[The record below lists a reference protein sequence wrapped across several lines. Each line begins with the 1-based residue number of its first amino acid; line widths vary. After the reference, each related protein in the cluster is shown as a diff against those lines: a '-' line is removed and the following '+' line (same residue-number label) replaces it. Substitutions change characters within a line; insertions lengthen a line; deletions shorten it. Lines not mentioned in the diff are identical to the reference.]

1 MMGVPPPVD
10 PTFGETT
17 VIDGAAAGAVTG
29 VETGVVDPDDI
40 DGLPELHAHSK
51 DARMTAAT
59 GMVCLRWVTAIAISP
74 LDREGGKATL
84 KGARGR
90 NFGDRLGFIIREQP
104 ENPTALLLAWNRGEP
119 HALDALLPMV
129 YEELHRL
136 AAYYMKGERAGHS
149 LQATAL
155 VNEAYLR
162 LIEVERVQWQ
172 SRAHFFA
179 MAARL
184 MRRILV
190 DAARSRG
197 YQKRGGGATMV
208 SLDEALVV
216 SNEPGQDLV
225 ALDEALTALAAV
237 DKRKSQVVEMRFFGG
252 LSLEE
257 TAEALHVSRDTVK
270 RDWKMAKLWL
280 LRELTGEART
290 DD

>member
-1 MMGVPPPVD
+1 MSRR
-10 PTFGETT
+10 
-17 VIDGAAAGAVTG
+17 IDR
-29 VETGVVDPDDI
+29 I
-40 DGLPELHAHSK
+40 ELLHSR
-51 DARMTAAT
+51 AR
-59 GMVCLRWVTAIAISP
+59 
-74 LDREGGKATL
+74 
-84 KGARGR
+84 
-90 NFGDRLGFIIREQP
+90 

-119 HALDALLPMV
+119 HAVDALMPLV
-129 YEELHRL
+129 YDELHCL
-136 AAYYMKGERAGHS
+136 AAHYMRGERAGHT

-155 VNEAYLR
+155 VNEAHVR
-162 LIEVERVQWQ
+162 LIQVEQVQWQ
-172 SRAHFFA
+172 GRAHFFA
-179 MAARL
+179 MAARM

-197 YQKRGGGATMV
+197 YQKRGGGVTML

-237 DKRKSQVVEMRFFGG
+237 DARKSQVVEMRFFGG

-280 LRELTGEART
+280 LRELGGNERDA
-290 DD
+290 